1 MSASE
6 PRPALAKSVVLILPP
21 YVLKNVRTI
30 AAIPQAI

>member
-6 PRPALAKSVVLILPP
+6 PQPARANNVVLILPP
-21 YVLKNVRTI
+21 YVLKNVRTV